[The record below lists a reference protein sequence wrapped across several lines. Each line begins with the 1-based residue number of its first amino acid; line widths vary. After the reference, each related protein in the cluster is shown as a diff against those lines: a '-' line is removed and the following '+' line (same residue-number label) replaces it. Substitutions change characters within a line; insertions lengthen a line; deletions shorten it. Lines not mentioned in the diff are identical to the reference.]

1 MYCPQVTCASNNVI
15 LFSHEWNIALHWTN
29 THESDFYLD
38 SKIIYFCFAIVSKFA
53 FDLSTYYASENK
65 NYTYLMH
72 K

>member
-1 MYCPQVTCASNNVI
+1 MNETQPCTELTLSC
-15 LFSHEWNIALHWTN
+15 
-29 THESDFYLD
+29 ESDFYLD